1 MLDIKYKFN
10 QTSSKQVCFYRIELI
25 FCNFVSLMKVYNDI
39 NQLPIFRN
47 AVITIGS
54 FDGFHSGH
62 QQIITQLLNEART
75 IDGETIIITFHPHP
89 RKIVNKIDDS
99 IKLLNSIPEKI
110 HHLSIAGIN
119 HLVIIPFTDAFSK
132 MHAKEYI
139 SNFLVKYFNPALI
152 VIGYD
157 HHFGTNREGNYLLL
171 EEMAVTYGFKVKE
184 IPEHLI
190 NQATVSSSKI
200 RKFLLEGNLKDANS
214 YLGYYYSLSGTV
226 VQGDQ
231 RGRTIGFPTANIQID
246 EPDKLIPANGV
257 YAVLVKL
264 KDEDDFIK
272 GMMNIGIRP
281 TIGDLKKTIEINLFD
296 FNQTIYGK
304 SMEIT
309 LVAYTRGEIKFGS
322 LEALKAQLAA
332 DKLQIQEILSANHL

>member
-1 MLDIKYKFN
+1 M
-10 QTSSKQVCFYRIELI
+10 
-25 FCNFVSLMKVYNDI
+25 MKVYNDI
-39 NQLPIFRN
+39 NQLPNFRN

-54 FDGFHSGH
+54 FDGFHTGH
-62 QQIITQLLNEART
+62 QQIIAQLINEAQF
-75 IDGETIIITFHPHP
+75 INGETVIITFHPHP
-89 RKIVNKIDDS
+89 RNIVNKSDES
-99 IKLLNSIPEKI
+99 LKLLNTISEKI
-110 HHLSIAGIN
+110 HHLSKAGID

-139 SNFLVKYFNPALI
+139 SNFLVKFFNPALI
-152 VIGYD
+152 IIGYN
-157 HHFGTNREGNYLLL
+157 HHFGLNREGNYLLL
-171 EEMAVTYGFKVKE
+171 ENMAFDYHYKVKE
-184 IPEHLI
+184 ISEYLV
-190 NQATVSSSKI
+190 NQATVSSSKV
-200 RKFLLEGNLKDANS
+200 RKFLLEGNLKEANF
-214 YLGYYYSLSGTV
+214 YLGYNYTLSGTV

-264 KDEDDFIK
+264 KDEIEIIK

-296 FNQTIYGK
+296 FDQTIYGE
-304 SMEIT
+304 SIDVT

-322 LEALKAQLAA
+322 LDELKAQLAA
-332 DKLQIQEILSANHL
+332 DKIQIKEILSANPL

>member
-1 MLDIKYKFN
+1 
-10 QTSSKQVCFYRIELI
+10 
-25 FCNFVSLMKVYNDI
+25 MKVYNDI

-54 FDGFHSGH
+54 FDGVHTGH
-62 QQIITQLLNEART
+62 QQIINQLKNEANR
-75 IDGETIIITFHPHP
+75 INGETVIITFHPHP
-89 RKIVNKIDDS
+89 RKIVNKADDL
-99 IKLLNSIPEKI
+99 IQLLHSIPEKI
-110 HHLSIAGIN
+110 HHLSKAGIN

-139 SNFLVKYFNPALI
+139 SNFLVKYFNPI
-152 VIGYD
+152 SIIIGYD

-171 EEMAVTYGFKVKE
+171 EAMSAEYGYKVLE

-190 NQATVSSSKI
+190 NQATVSSSKV
-200 RKFLLEGNLKDANS
+200 RNFLLEGNLKEANF
-214 YLGYYYSLSGTV
+214 YLGYNYTFSGTV
-226 VQGDQ
+226 VKGDQ

-246 EPDKLIPANGV
+246 EPDKLVPANGV

-264 KDEDDFIK
+264 KDEEEFIK

-296 FNQTIYGK
+296 FDQNIYGK
-304 SMEIT
+304 SMEVT
-309 LVAYTRGEIKFGS
+309 LIAYTRGEIKFNS
-322 LEALKAQLAA
+322 LDALKSQLAA
-332 DKLQIQEILSANHL
+332 DKIQIQEILSVYFS